1 MDDNEI
7 ELGRIPAQRELPE
20 PVKFAWPIVLLPEL
34 FTTPR
39 HLALVLGYLASIG
52 WEVFVP
58 DLRAAFGKGA
68 TPSLE
73 KLHFNDLTALAGE
86 AIEGMGRDA
95 VVLGHGVGGL
105 IALKLSER
113 RRVKAAVAYA
123 PLAPGFRTPLVG
135 GFANRLAMMLGGP
148 IKPPHGRILFELIA
162 DSDPFTRDG
171 LINAMVP
178 DSGAL
183 ASDVTSGAIE
193 FAAADKAAPRLVV
206 AGDSDIFAPLPQ
218 TTKFAESIGAKMA
231 TIAGRGHWLI
241 GGRALERAINET
253 QRFLV
258 RALGQDLLLLYPEEW
273 KNEPGD

>member
-1 MDDNEI
+1 VDDI

-20 PVKFAWPIVLLPEL
+20 PVKFAWPIVVLPEL

-58 DLRAAFGKGA
+58 DLRAVFGKGS
-68 TPSLE
+68 TPPLE
-73 KLHFNDLTALAGE
+73 KLRFNDLAALASE
-86 AIEGMGRDA
+86 AIEGIGRDA

-105 IALKLSER
+105 VALKLSEH
-113 RRVKAAVAYA
+113 RRVKASVAYA
-123 PLAPGFRTPLVG
+123 PLVPGLRTPIAG
-135 GFANRLAMMLGGP
+135 GIGNRIAMMLGRP
-148 IKPPHGRILFELIA
+148 IKPPRGRILFELIA

-171 LINAMVP
+171 LIKAMVP
-178 DSGAL
+178 DSGAI
-183 ASDVTSGAIE
+183 ATDVMNGALE

-206 AGDSDIFAPLPQ
+206 AGDSDIFAPLQ
-218 TTKFAESIGAKMA
+218 ETTKFAESIGAKLA
-231 TIAGRGHWLI
+231 TIRGRGHWLI

-273 KNEPGD
+273 KNEPRE

>member
-1 MDDNEI
+1 VDDI

-20 PVKFAWPIVLLPEL
+20 PVKFAWPIMLLPEL
-34 FTTPR
+34 FATPR
-39 HLALVLGYLASIG
+39 HLALVLGYLASTG

-58 DLRAAFGKGA
+58 NLRAVFGKGA
-68 TPSLE
+68 TPPIE
-73 KLHFNDLTALAGE
+73 KLSFNDLAALAGE
-86 AIEGMGRDA
+86 ALEAIGRDA
-95 VVLGHGVGGL
+95 VVFGHGVGGL
-105 IALKLSER
+105 VALKLSAH
-113 RRVKAAVAYA
+113 RRVKASVAYA
-123 PLAPGFRTPLVG
+123 PLLPGFRTPLVG
-135 GFANRLAMMLGGP
+135 GFANRIAMMWGRP
-148 IKPPHGRILFELIA
+148 IKPPSGRTLFELIA

-183 ASDVTSGAIE
+183 ATDIMSGAIE

-218 TTKFAESIGAKMA
+218 TTAFAESIGAKLA

-273 KNEPGD
+273 KNEPGG

>member
-1 MDDNEI
+1 VDDI
-7 ELGRIPAQRELPE
+7 VLGRIPAQRELPE
-20 PVKFAWPIVLLPEL
+20 PVKFAWPIMILPEL

-58 DLRAAFGKGA
+58 DLRAVIGKGS
-68 TPSLE
+68 TPPIE
-73 KLHFNDLTALAGE
+73 KLRFNDLAALASE
-86 AIEGMGRDA
+86 AIEGIGRDA

-105 IALKLSER
+105 IALKLSEH
-113 RRVKAAVAYA
+113 RRVKASVAYA
-123 PLAPGFRTPLVG
+123 PLVPGFRTPLIG
-135 GFANRLAMMLGGP
+135 GIGNRIAMMLGRP
-148 IKPPHGRILFELIA
+148 IKPPRGRILFELIA

-171 LINAMVP
+171 LIKAMVP
-178 DSGAL
+178 DSGAI
-183 ASDVTSGAIE
+183 ATDVMNRAIE

-206 AGDSDIFAPLPQ
+206 AGDSDIFAPLQ
-218 TTKFAESIGAKMA
+218 ATTKFSESIGAKLA
-231 TIAGRGHWLI
+231 TIRGRGHWLI

-273 KNEPGD
+273 KNEPPE

>member
-1 MDDNEI
+1 VDDV

-20 PVKFAWPIVLLPEL
+20 PVKFAWPIMLLPEL

-58 DLRAAFGKGA
+58 DLRAAFGKGS
-68 TPSLE
+68 TPPLE
-73 KLHFNDLTALAGE
+73 KLRFTDLAGLAAE
-86 AIEGMGRDA
+86 ALDAIGRDA

-105 IALKLSER
+105 VALELSR
-113 RRVKAAVAYA
+113 HPRVKAAVAYA
-123 PLAPGFRTPLVG
+123 PLVPGFHTPLVG
-135 GFANRLAMMLGGP
+135 GVANRLATMFGRPL
-148 IKPPHGRILFELIA
+148 KPPHGRILFELIA

-171 LINAMVP
+171 LINALVP
-178 DSGAL
+178 DSSAL
-183 ASDVTSGAIE
+183 ATDVTAGAIQ
-193 FAAADKAAPRLVV
+193 FAASDKAAPRLIV
-206 AGDSDIFAPLPQ
+206 AGESDIFAPFAR
-218 TTKFAESIGAKMA
+218 TSEFAESIGAKLA
-231 TIAGRGHWLI
+231 KIAGRGHWLI

-273 KNEPGD
+273 KNEPRD

>member
-1 MDDNEI
+1 VDDI

-20 PVKFAWPIVLLPEL
+20 PVKFAWPIMLLPEL
-34 FTTPR
+34 FATPR

-58 DLRAAFGKGA
+58 NLRAAFGQGS
-68 TPSLE
+68 TPPLE
-73 KLHFNDLTALAGE
+73 KLHFDDLAALAGE
-86 AIEGMGRDA
+86 ALDAIGRDA
-95 VVLGHGVGGL
+95 VVFGHGVGGL
-105 IALKLSER
+105 LALKLSEN
-113 RRVKAAVAYA
+113 RRVKASVAYA
-123 PLAPGFRTPLVG
+123 PLVPGFRSPLAG
-135 GFANRLAMMLGGP
+135 GIGNRIATMWGRP
-148 IKPPHGRILFELIA
+148 IKPPRGRVLFELIA

-183 ASDVTSGAIE
+183 LTDVVTGAID

-218 TTKFAESIGAKMA
+218 TKAFAESIGAKLA

-273 KNEPGD
+273 KNEPGG

>member
-1 MDDNEI
+1 VDDI

-20 PVKFAWPIVLLPEL
+20 PVKFAWPIMVLPEL

-58 DLRAAFGKGA
+58 HLRAVFGKGS
-68 TPSLE
+68 TPPIE
-73 KLHFNDLTALAGE
+73 KLRFNDLAALASE
-86 AIEGMGRDA
+86 AIEGIGRDA

-105 IALKLSER
+105 VALKLSEH

-123 PLAPGFRTPLVG
+123 PLVPGFRTPLAG
-135 GFANRLAMMLGGP
+135 GIGNRIAMMLGRP
-148 IKPPHGRILFELIA
+148 IKPPRGRILFELVA

-171 LINAMVP
+171 LIKAMVP
-178 DSGAL
+178 DSGAI
-183 ASDVTSGAIE
+183 ATDVMTGAIE
-193 FAAADKAAPRLVV
+193 FVSADKAAPRLVV
-206 AGDSDIFAPLPQ
+206 AGDSDIFAPLQ
-218 TTKFAESIGAKMA
+218 ETTKFAESTGAKLA
-231 TIAGRGHWLI
+231 TIRGRGHWLI

-273 KNEPGD
+273 KNDPPE

>member
-1 MDDNEI
+1 VDDV

-20 PVKFAWPIVLLPEL
+20 PVKFAWPIMLIPEL

-58 DLRAAFGKGA
+58 DLRAAFGKGS
-68 TPSLE
+68 TPVLE
-73 KLHFNDLTALAGE
+73 KLRFNDLAALAGE
-86 AIEGMGRDA
+86 ALDGIGRDA

-105 IALKLSER
+105 IALKLGAH
-113 RRVKAAVAYA
+113 RRVKASVAYA
-123 PLAPGFRTPLVG
+123 PLVPGFRTPLAG
-135 GFANRLAMMLGGP
+135 GIANRIAMMLGRP
-148 IKPPHGRILFELIA
+148 IKPPRGRVLFELIA

-171 LINAMVP
+171 LIKAMVP

-183 ASDVTSGAIE
+183 ANDVMTGAIE
-193 FAAADKAAPRLVV
+193 FGASDQAAPRLIV
-206 AGDSDIFAPLPQ
+206 AGDSDIFAPLPR
-218 TTKFAESIGAKMA
+218 TTTFAESIGAKLA
-231 TIAGRGHWLI
+231 TIRGRGHWLI

-273 KNEPGD
+273 KNDPRE

>member
-1 MDDNEI
+1 VDDV

-20 PVKFAWPIVLLPEL
+20 PVKFAWPIMLIPEL

-58 DLRAAFGKGA
+58 DLRAAFGKGS
-68 TPSLE
+68 TPVLE
-73 KLHFNDLTALAGE
+73 KLRFNDLAALAGE
-86 AIEGMGRDA
+86 ALDGIGRDA

-105 IALKLSER
+105 IALNLGAH
-113 RRVKAAVAYA
+113 RRVKASVAYA
-123 PLAPGFRTPLVG
+123 PLVPGFRAPIVG
-135 GFANRLAMMLGGP
+135 GIGNRIAMMLGRP
-148 IKPPHGRILFELIA
+148 IKPPRGRVLFELIA

-171 LINAMVP
+171 LIKAMVP
-178 DSGAL
+178 DSGVL
-183 ASDVTSGAIE
+183 ATDVMTGAIE
-193 FAAADKAAPRLVV
+193 FAASDQAAPRLVV
-206 AGDSDIFAPLPQ
+206 AGDSDIFAPLPR
-218 TTKFAESIGAKMA
+218 TTAFAESIGAKLA
-231 TIAGRGHWLI
+231 TIRGRGHWLI

-273 KNEPGD
+273 KNDPRE

>member
-1 MDDNEI
+1 MDDI
-7 ELGRIPAQRELPE
+7 QLGRIPAQTELPE
-20 PVKFAWPIVLLPEL
+20 PVKFAWPIMLIPEL

-58 DLRAAFGKGA
+58 KLRAVFGQGS
-68 TPSLE
+68 TPPLE
-73 KLHFNDLTALAGE
+73 RLRFNDLAAVAAEAL
-86 AIEGMGRDA
+86 EGIGRDA

-105 IALKLSER
+105 VAIKLSEH

-123 PLAPGFRTPLVG
+123 PLVPGFRTPLVG
-135 GFANRLAMMLGGP
+135 GVANRIAMMLGRP
-148 IKPPHGRILFELIA
+148 IKPPRGRMLFEFVA

-171 LINAMVP
+171 LIKAMVP

-183 ASDVTSGAIE
+183 ATDVMNGAIE
-193 FAAADKAAPRLVV
+193 FAPSDKAAPRLIV
-206 AGDSDIFAPLPQ
+206 AGDSDIFAQLQQ
-218 TTKFAESIGAKMA
+218 TTKFAESIGAKLA
-231 TIAGRGHWLI
+231 TIPGRGHWLI

-273 KNEPGD
+273 KNEQN

>member
-1 MDDNEI
+1 MDDI
-7 ELGRIPAQRELPE
+7 ELGFIPAQRELPE
-20 PVKFAWPIVLLPEL
+20 PVKFAWPIMLLPEL
-34 FTTPR
+34 FATPR
-39 HLALVLGYLASIG
+39 HLALVLGYLASTG

-58 DLRAAFGKGA
+58 NLRAVFGKGA
-68 TPSLE
+68 TPPIE
-73 KLHFNDLTALAGE
+73 KLSFNDLAALAGE
-86 AIEGMGRDA
+86 ALEAIGRDA
-95 VVLGHGVGGL
+95 VVFGHGVGGL
-105 IALKLSER
+105 VALKLSAH
-113 RRVKAAVAYA
+113 RRVKASVAYA
-123 PLAPGFRTPLVG
+123 PLVPGFRTPLVG
-135 GFANRLAMMLGGP
+135 GFANRIAMMWGRP
-148 IKPPHGRILFELIA
+148 IKPPSGRTLFELIA

-183 ASDVTSGAIE
+183 ATDIMSGAIE

-218 TTKFAESIGAKMA
+218 TTAFAESIGAKLA

-273 KNEPGD
+273 KNEPGG

>member
-1 MDDNEI
+1 VDDI
-7 ELGRIPAQRELPE
+7 VLGRIPAQRGLPE
-20 PVKFAWPIVLLPEL
+20 PVKFAWPIMVLPEL

-58 DLRAAFGKGA
+58 DLRAVIGEGS
-68 TPSLE
+68 TPPLE
-73 KLHFNDLTALAGE
+73 KLRFNDLAALASE
-86 AIEGMGRDA
+86 AIEGIGRDA

-105 IALKLSER
+105 VALKLSEH

-123 PLAPGFRTPLVG
+123 PLVPGFRTPLAG
-135 GFANRLAMMLGGP
+135 GIGNRIATMLGRP
-148 IKPPHGRILFELIA
+148 IKPPRGRILFELIA

-171 LINAMVP
+171 LIKAMVP
-178 DSGAL
+178 DSGAI
-183 ASDVTSGAIE
+183 ATDVMNGAIE

-206 AGDSDIFAPLPQ
+206 AGDSDIFAPLQQ
-218 TTKFAESIGAKMA
+218 TTKFAESIGAKLA
-231 TIAGRGHWLI
+231 TIRGRGHWLI

-273 KNEPGD
+273 KNEPPE

>member
-1 MDDNEI
+1 MDDV

-20 PVKFAWPIVLLPEL
+20 PVKFAWPIMLLPEM
-34 FTTPR
+34 FATPR

-58 DLRAAFGKGA
+58 DLRAAYGKGP
-68 TPSLE
+68 TPPIE
-73 KLHFNDLTALAGE
+73 KLHFKDLAALAAE
-86 AIEGMGRDA
+86 ALEGIGRDA

-105 IALKLSER
+105 VALKLSAHP
-113 RRVKAAVAYA
+113 RVKASVAYA
-123 PLAPGFRTPLVG
+123 PLVPGFRTPMVAG
-135 GFANRLAMMLGGP
+135 IGNRIAMMLGRP
-148 IKPPHGRILFELIA
+148 IKPPSGRVLFELIA
-162 DSDPFTRDG
+162 DSDPFTREG

-183 ASDVTSGAIE
+183 AADVMTGAIE
-193 FAAADKAAPRLVV
+193 FAASDKAAPRLVV
-206 AGDSDIFAPLPQ
+206 AGDSDILAPLPEV
-218 TTKFAESIGAKMA
+218 TKFAESIGAKLA
-231 TIAGRGHWLI
+231 TIRGRGHWLI

-273 KNEPGD
+273 KNEPPE

>member
-1 MDDNEI
+1 VDDI

-20 PVKFAWPIVLLPEL
+20 PVKFAWPIMLLPEL
-34 FTTPR
+34 FATPR

-58 DLRAAFGKGA
+58 NLRAVFGKGS
-68 TPSLE
+68 TPPLE
-73 KLHFNDLTALAGE
+73 KLHFDNLAALAGE
-86 AIEGMGRDA
+86 ALDALGRDA
-95 VVLGHGVGGL
+95 VVFGHGVGGL
-105 IALKLSER
+105 IALKLSAH
-113 RRVKAAVAYA
+113 RRVKASVAYA
-123 PLAPGFRTPLVG
+123 PLVPGFRTPLAGGVG
-135 GFANRLAMMLGGP
+135 NRVAMMWGRP
-148 IKPPHGRILFELIA
+148 IKPPRGRALFELIA

-183 ASDVTSGAIE
+183 LTDVISGAIE
-193 FAAADKAAPRLVV
+193 FAAVDKAAPRLIV

-218 TTKFAESIGAKMA
+218 TKAFAESIGAKLA

-273 KNEPGD
+273 KNEPGG

>member
-1 MDDNEI
+1 M
-7 ELGRIPAQRELPE
+7 
-20 PVKFAWPIVLLPEL
+20 LLPEL

-39 HLALVLGYLASIG
+39 HLALVIGYLASIG

-58 DLRAAFGKGA
+58 DLRAAFGKDS
-68 TPSLE
+68 TPPLE
-73 KLHFNDLTALAGE
+73 KLRFSDLTALAAE
-86 AIEGMGRDA
+86 ALEGIGRDA
-95 VVLGHGVGGL
+95 VVFGHGVGGL
-105 IALKLSER
+105 VAIKLSEQ

-123 PLAPGFRTPLVG
+123 PLVPGFRTPLVG
-135 GFANRLAMMLGGP
+135 GFANRLATTFGRP
-148 IKPPHGRILFELIA
+148 IKPPRGRILFELIA
-162 DSDPFTRDG
+162 DSDPFTREG

-183 ASDVTSGAIE
+183 ATDVTTGAIK
-193 FAAADKAAPRLVV
+193 FAASDKAAPRLIV
-206 AGDSDIFAPLPQ
+206 AGDSDIFAPLAQ
-218 TTKFAESIGAKMA
+218 TTAFAESIGAKLA

-273 KNEPGD
+273 KNDPRE

>member
-1 MDDNEI
+1 VDDL

-20 PVKFAWPIVLLPEL
+20 PVKFAWPIMILPEL
-34 FTTPR
+34 FATPR

-58 DLRAAFGKGA
+58 DLRAAFGKGS
-68 TPSLE
+68 TPPLE
-73 KLHFNDLTALAGE
+73 KLRFDDLAAVAGE
-86 AIEGMGRDA
+86 ALDAIGRDA
-95 VVLGHGVGGL
+95 VILGHGVGGL
-105 IALKLSER
+105 IALKLSAH

-123 PLAPGFRTPLVG
+123 PLVPGFRTPIVTG
-135 GFANRLAMMLGGP
+135 IGNRIAMMLGRT
-148 IKPPHGRILFELIA
+148 IKPPRGRILFELIA

-178 DSGAL
+178 DSGVL
-183 ASDVTSGAIE
+183 ATDVMNGAIE
-193 FAAADKAAPRLVV
+193 FAASDKAAPRLVV
-206 AGDSDIFAPLPQ
+206 AGDSDILAPLVE
-218 TTKFAESIGAKMA
+218 TTKFAESIGAKLA
-231 TIAGRGHWLI
+231 TIRGRGHWLI

-273 KNEPGD
+273 KNEPPE

>member
-1 MDDNEI
+1 VDDI
-7 ELGRIPAQRELPE
+7 ELGRISAQRELPE
-20 PVKFAWPIVLLPEL
+20 PVKFAWPIMLLPEL
-34 FTTPR
+34 FATPR

-58 DLRAAFGKGA
+58 NLRAAFGQDS
-68 TPSLE
+68 TPPLE
-73 KLHFNDLTALAGE
+73 KFHFNDLAALAGE
-86 AIEGMGRDA
+86 ALDSIGRDA

-105 IALKLSER
+105 VALRLSAH
-113 RRVKAAVAYA
+113 RRVKASVAYA
-123 PLAPGFRTPLVG
+123 PLVPGFRTPLAG
-135 GFANRLAMMLGGP
+135 GIGNRLATMWGRP
-148 IKPPHGRILFELIA
+148 IKPPRGRVLFELIA

-183 ASDVTSGAIE
+183 LTDVVSGAIE

-218 TTKFAESIGAKMA
+218 TKAFAESIGAKLA

-273 KNEPGD
+273 KNEPGG

>member
-1 MDDNEI
+1 MDDI

-20 PVKFAWPIVLLPEL
+20 PVKFAWPIMLLPEL
-34 FTTPR
+34 FATPR
-39 HLALVLGYLASIG
+39 HLALVLGYLASTG

-58 DLRAAFGKGA
+58 NLRAVFGKGA
-68 TPSLE
+68 TPPIE
-73 KLHFNDLTALAGE
+73 KLSFNDLAALAGE
-86 AIEGMGRDA
+86 ALEAIGRDA
-95 VVLGHGVGGL
+95 VVFGHGVGGL
-105 IALKLSER
+105 VALKLSAH
-113 RRVKAAVAYA
+113 RRVKASVAYA
-123 PLAPGFRTPLVG
+123 PLVPGFRTPLVG
-135 GFANRLAMMLGGP
+135 GFANRIAMMWGRP
-148 IKPPHGRILFELIA
+148 IKPPSGRTLFELIA

-183 ASDVTSGAIE
+183 ATDIMSGAIE

-218 TTKFAESIGAKMA
+218 TTAFAESIGAKLA

-273 KNEPGD
+273 KNEPGG